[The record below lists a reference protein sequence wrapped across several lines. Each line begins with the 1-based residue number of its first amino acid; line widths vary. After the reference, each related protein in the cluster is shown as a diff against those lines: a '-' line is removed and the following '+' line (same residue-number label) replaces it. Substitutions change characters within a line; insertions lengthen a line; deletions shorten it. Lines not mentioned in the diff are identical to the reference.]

1 MEQEYFTKFTK
12 IIFLACYEDIFN
24 AAKWRDVALLKGGVY
39 SSIGF
44 FRNLVLYTN
53 DVTNR
58 DSDV

>member
-12 IIFLACYEDIFN
+12 IIFFACYEDIFN
-24 AAKWRDVALLKGGVY
+24 AAKWRDVALVKGVY

-44 FRNLVLYTN
+44 FRNLVLCTN